1 MLHWNLFWFSLS
13 SRRFPCLW
21 VDLVRSWSSLDPD
34 MRTDFRCFLGSS
46 CGGCRS
52 RWRRSWGRSLQTCRW
67 WRLGDARTRCGTS
80 WNKNCILVCDST
92 VQNVSKNFLNEKVE
106 FGDFKFRKTLQCSKC
121 ENSNMI
127 LIFIKQWP
135 LAPNSPK
142 WRITRANVSN
152 ASLILANAGECIECQ
167 MCRVRGKGLANV
179 WRMYR
184 VRGKWL
190 ANVWRMY
197 RVRGK
202 GLANVWRMYR
212 VRAK

>member
-13 SRRFPCLW
+13 SRRFPSLW
-21 VDLVRSWSSLDPD
+21 VALVRSWSSLDPD
-34 MRTDFRCFLGSS
+34 MRTDFRYFLGSS

-52 RWRRSWGRSLQTCRW
+52 RWRRSWGHSLQTCRW

-127 LIFIKQWP
+127 LIFIQK
-135 LAPNSPK
+135 LIELRNHTK
-142 WRITRANVSN
+142 KHNILL
-152 ASLILANAGECIECQ
+152 SLNLPSLRLLN
-167 MCRVRGKGLANV
+167 L
-179 WRMYR
+179 
-184 VRGKWL
+184 
-190 ANVWRMY
+190 
-197 RVRGK
+197 
-202 GLANVWRMYR
+202 
-212 VRAK
+212 